1 MKFDKSTKI
10 LLNLVLILVIALL
23 VKSLIVV
30 PNDAY
35 ARENVEYKVL
45 RAPRTHA
52 ELQPLINAHV
62 KSGWKLHSFA
72 PSPDKI
78 ILVR

>member
-35 ARENVEYKVL
+35 ARENVEYKIL
-45 RAPRTHA
+45 RTPTTHA

-62 KSGWKLHSFA
+62 KSGWKLHSLV

-78 ILVR
+78 VLVR